1 MSEHLAALQAIA
13 NANGGN
19 RFAGLPGHDKSVE
32 YAVGV
37 FEDAGYQTTVQPFD
51 YLASAV
57 LGPGTLAKTAP
68 GATVTY
74 VQDVDWGYLAQSDPG
89 EVTAAVTV
97 VDIQLGIGNT
107 NTSGCDAV
115 DFATFPA
122 GNIALVQRGTCT
134 FAQKGNNAGA
144 AGAAGI
150 IFFNQ
155 GNDRDD
161 PARMASPVSRW
172 ARATPAGSPR

>member
-1 MSEHLAALQAIA
+1 MALATTALTSPASANNGTNNTSKKLRAAVSAAGMSEHLAALQAIA

-68 GATVTY
+68 G
-74 VQDVDWGYLAQSDPG
+74 
-89 EVTAAVTV
+89 
-97 VDIQLGIGNT
+97 
-107 NTSGCDAV
+107 
-115 DFATFPA
+115 
-122 GNIALVQRGTCT
+122 R
-134 FAQKGNNAGA
+134 
-144 AGAAGI
+144 
-150 IFFNQ
+150 
-155 GNDRDD
+155 R
-161 PARMASPVSRW
+161 
-172 ARATPAGSPR
+172 